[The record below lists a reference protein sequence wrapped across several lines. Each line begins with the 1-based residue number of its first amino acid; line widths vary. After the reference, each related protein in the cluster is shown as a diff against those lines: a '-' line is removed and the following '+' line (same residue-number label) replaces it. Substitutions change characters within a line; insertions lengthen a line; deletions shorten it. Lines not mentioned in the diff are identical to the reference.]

1 MRILGID
8 PGYATTGWGVID
20 AAGNQLTAVAYGA
33 ITTPADQP
41 FAERLAAVE
50 SALMA
55 ILATHQPAVLAIEEL
70 FFAQNTTTALNVA
83 HARGVIL
90 LVAAKHGLP
99 IREYKPTQVKQA
111 ITGYGHAGK
120 QQMQRMIQTILQLPT
135 IPKPDDVADALAVA
149 IAGIQPPPVH

>member
-8 PGYATTGWGVID
+8 PGYAITGWGVID
-20 AAGNQLTAVAYGA
+20 ATGSRLTVVAAGA

-41 FAERLAAVE
+41 FAARLQTLAAG
-50 SALMA
+50 
-55 ILATHQPAVLAIEEL
+55 LAELFSNHHPEVVAIEEL

-90 LVAAKHGLP
+90 LAAANASVT

-111 ITGYGHAGK
+111 ITGYGHADK
-120 QQMQRMIQTILQLPT
+120 QQMQRMIQTILGLAE

-149 IAGIQPPPVH
+149 VAGVQPPPRH